1 MLGHRVGVKD
11 QRCFQY
17 FSSFGY
23 LVFDQEDLPR
33 GHRYLVLLVFK
44 VVCGSEMG
52 VQVLAALNSVDP
64 IYRSDVENNKLC
76 LQHVFAPLLFCKM
89 FWKTP
94 EVGNII
100 IIFLLPKADGN
111 AFIRVIRVI
120 RVIKLASIYSSNGF

>member
-23 LVFDQEDLPR
+23 LVFDQENLPG
-33 GHRYLVLLVFK
+33 GHRHLVLLVFK

-64 IYRSDVENNKLC
+64 IYRSDVENKKLC
-76 LQHVFAPLLFCKM
+76 LHIVLFIICVLAP
-89 FWKTP
+89 
-94 EVGNII
+94 VGTI
-100 IIFLLPKADGN
+100 LSH
-111 AFIRVIRVI
+111 R
-120 RVIKLASIYSSNGF
+120 Y